1 MDFGTYGTVHLLWR
15 LSGLQCSITRT
26 TWAAASRTS
35 TCRSTGRIPTPV
47 GVGILQAHFNFRA
60 FCFFFFQGD
69 VHQCGIL
76 LYLCAA
82 SATARSHKWSALE
95 EEQGSHTNL
104 ASSSLQFVFLF
115 ASRRVAR
122 ARLGTHSC
130 AAPREKEEC
139 TVDRVCHVSLRAG
152 MCLPDKLSIVTLSMS
167 PTQKCER
174 THETRVR
181 RTTLTTCYTDTS
193 GNSESVRAPRTARST
208 TRACSHTSLCRSCLS
223 NAHHLPPR
231 PPSLW

>member
-1 MDFGTYGTVHLLWR
+1 MYAEFMGGGTYLLV
-15 LSGLQCSITRT
+15 
-26 TWAAASRTS
+26 
-35 TCRSTGRIPTPV
+35 RS
-47 GVGILQAHFNFRA
+47 
-60 FCFFFFQGD
+60 FFFGDFLVFSVPFREQPGQPRHRRAQPGRLGGYRLLLEWVFFRLILILLSPLCFCIFYRGD

-76 LYLCAA
+76 LYIYAA

-115 ASRRVAR
+115 PSRRVAR

-152 MCLPDKLSIVTLSMS
+152 MCLPDKLSNVTLSMS
-167 PTQKCER
+167 PHKKVSV
-174 THETRVR
+174 HTRQ
-181 RTTLTTCYTDTS
+181 
-193 GNSESVRAPRTARST
+193 E
-208 TRACSHTSLCRSCLS
+208 
-223 NAHHLPPR
+223 
-231 PPSLW
+231 